1 MFPLLFLVVDSR
13 IVDRYF
19 FLSLGVDMSLSLV
32 SFFSRQAAAKERKRN
47 VTDQNYQ
54 KLRVAS
60 SAYINERRKKGKR
73 KKILL
78 LLLLLPVAH
87 RIMVVI
93 AGDVYLSS
101 SCVYLLFKSKTK
113 REKKQQNGHKVI

>member
-60 SAYINERRKKGKR
+60 PAYINERRKERKE
-73 KKILL
+73 KKILLLLL

-101 SCVYLLFKSKTK
+101 SCVYLLFKSK
-113 REKKQQNGHKVI
+113 KQQNGHKVI